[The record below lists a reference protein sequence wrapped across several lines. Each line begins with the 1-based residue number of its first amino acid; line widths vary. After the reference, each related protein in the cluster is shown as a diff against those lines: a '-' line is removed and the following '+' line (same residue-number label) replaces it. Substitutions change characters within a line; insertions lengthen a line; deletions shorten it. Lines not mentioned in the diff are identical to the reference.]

1 MQTAIT
7 DPSRTYLVIGGGD
20 GYETKVVTGDKLED
34 AYLSMHFGEAD
45 KCPADIRDDFLE
57 ALRDEDGHWESNW
70 FYGPIRYSED
80 LEDGYIS
87 VILMTPNYN

>member
-1 MQTAIT
+1 MKTAIT

-34 AYLSMHFGEAD
+34 AYLAMHFGEAD
-45 KCPADIRDDFLE
+45 KCPADIREDFLE
-57 ALRDEDGHWESNW
+57 GLRDEDGHWESNW

-87 VILMTPNYN
+87 VVLMTPNA